1 MQIGVHQAALALENP
16 QPPINLQGIIH
27 MGRIFEKRKAS
38 IFKTSAQ
45 KSKLFSKYGRQLY
58 MAAKNG
64 VPDPDANPSLRAI
77 VEKAKRDNV
86 ASHVIEKAIQKAAGA
101 GGEDFQP
108 MRYEGFG
115 PGGSLL
121 IVDCLTDNVTR
132 TISDVRTCFN
142 KTDSKLA
149 ANGAVVMSFD
159 HLAVL
164 SFKGDDADKVIEAM
178 FAADIA
184 VEEVESE
191 DGVITIFA
199 PPAEFYKAK
208 TALLE
213 AFPGLELE
221 IQEITF
227 IPHANTTLQ
236 GDQLALFEKLQNM
249 LNDCDDVQEIYHNV
263 SLPD

>member
-1 MQIGVHQAALALENP
+1 
-16 QPPINLQGIIH
+16 

-64 VPDPDANPSLRAI
+64 VPDPDANPTLRSL

-101 GGEDFQP
+101 GGEDFQSV
-108 MRYEGFG
+108 RYEGFG

-121 IVDCLTDNVTR
+121 IVDCLTDNNTR
-132 TISDVRTCFN
+132 TIADVRNCFT
-142 KTDSKLA
+142 KTGAKLA
-149 ANGAVVMSFD
+149 SNGSVVMSFD

-164 SFKGDDADKVIEAM
+164 SFHGDNEEKVLDAM
-178 FAADIA
+178 FAAEVA
-184 VEEVESE
+184 VEDVESK
-191 DGVITIFA
+191 DGTITVLA
-199 PPAEFYKAK
+199 PPVEFYKAK
-208 TALLE
+208 TALLQ

-221 IQEITF
+221 FQEVTF
-227 IPHANTTLQ
+227 LPQSTKILS
-236 GDQLALFEKLQNM
+236 GEDLGLFEKLLVM

-263 SLPD
+263 DLPSEPAS

>member
-1 MQIGVHQAALALENP
+1 
-16 QPPINLQGIIH
+16 

-38 IFKTSAQ
+38 IFKTAAQ

-64 VPDPDANPSLRAI
+64 VADPDANPALRAL
-77 VEKAKRDNV
+77 VEKAKRENV

-108 MRYEGFG
+108 ARYEGFG

-121 IVDCLTDNVTR
+121 IVDCLTDNNTR
-132 TISDVRTCFN
+132 TISDVRNCFS
-142 KTDSKLA
+142 KTGSKLA
-149 ANGAVVMSFD
+149 ANGSVVMSFD

-164 SFKGDDADKVIEAM
+164 SFRGDDEEKVIEAL
-178 FAADIA
+178 FAADVA
-184 VEEVESE
+184 VEDVECK
-191 DGVITIFA
+191 DGNITIFA

-208 TALLE
+208 MALLE

-221 IQEITF
+221 VQEITF
-227 IPHANTTLQ
+227 LPQSSKTLD
-236 GDQLALFEKLQNM
+236 GDELVVFEKLLNM

-263 SLPD
+263 DLPGESASG